1 MTSIIIPTPSAKS
14 RQTKRDTK
22 QQQKKSVS
30 ITYEKSGDE
39 RWDVLLASPASDVF
53 LKQLSEQTR
62 QDFLNGETEPG
73 GFDGEVENHEV
84 ENDEVEA

>member
-14 RQTKRDTK
+14 RQTKRDIKKKPTK
-22 QQQKKSVS
+22 GVSV
-30 ITYEKSGDE
+30 TRTQHGDE
-39 RWDVLLASPASDVF
+39 RWDALLASSASDAF

-62 QDFLNGETEPG
+62 QDFLNGETELG

-84 ENDEVEA
+84 EHDEVEA